1 MSITP
6 IFHIRH
12 LKLESFLWNL
22 IIRATLHN
30 HNLSPHSPISV
41 YLRMRRHCV
50 TPDFHTFPFLLPSFH
65 DPTHLPLG
73 QRTHAQILLFG
84 LHADPFVRT
93 SLLNMY
99 SSCGDLASAQRVFD
113 HSLSKDLPAWN
124 SVVNAY
130 AKAGLVDAARK
141 LFDEMPERNVISWSC
156 LINGYVAC
164 GRNREALDLFRDMQS
179 PGKNRAAFVRPN
191 EFTLSAVL
199 SACGRLGALEQGEW
213 VHAYVDKYSVE
224 IDVVLGTSLVDMYA
238 KCGSLER
245 AKRVFNALGGKKDV
259 KAYSAMICCLA
270 MHGLT
275 EECFQLFSEMTTVNN
290 INPNSVTFVGVLGA
304 CVHGGLIDEGR
315 SYFAM
320 MIERFGITPSIHHY
334 GCMVDLYGRAG
345 LVEEAESLIA
355 SMPMEPDELIWG
367 SLLSGSRML
376 GDVKTCEAALKRL
389 IELDPMNSGA
399 YVLLSNVYAKTGRW
413 IEVKRIRQEME
424 VKGIKKVP
432 GCSSVELDGVIYE
445 FVVGDESQEESEG
458 IYAMLDEVMQRLRE
472 EAGYVSDTKEVLR
485 DLDEEGKAKAL
496 SYHSEKLAIAFC
508 LMKTRPGT
516 PVRIIKNLRI
526 CGDCHLVMKMISK
539 LYGREIVV
547 RDCNRFHH
555 FKDGSCSC
563 RDYW

>member
-1 MSITP
+1 
-6 IFHIRH
+6 
-12 LKLESFLWNL
+12 
-22 IIRATLHN
+22 
-30 HNLSPHSPISV
+30 
-41 YLRMRRHCV
+41 MRRHRV
-50 TPDFHTFPFLLPSFH
+50 APDFHTFPFLLPSFH
-65 DPTHLPLG
+65 NPTHLPLG

-84 LHADPFVRT
+84 LHTDPFVRT

-99 SSCGDLASAQRVFD
+99 SSCGDLASAHRVFY
-113 HSLSKDLPAWN
+113 HSVSKDLPAWN

-130 AKAGLVDAARK
+130 AKAGLIDVARK

-156 LINGYVAC
+156 LINGK
-164 GRNREALDLFRDMQS
+164 
-179 PGKNRAAFVRPN
+179 KNRAFVRPN

-213 VHAYVDKYSVE
+213 VHAYVDKHEVE
-224 IDVVLGTSLVDMYA
+224 IDIVLVHLSSTS
-238 KCGSLER
+238 R
-245 AKRVFNALGGKKDV
+245 RVFDALGSKKDV
-259 KAYSAMICCLA
+259 KAYSAMVCCLA

-275 EECFQLFSEMTTVNN
+275 EECFQLFSEMTSSNNN
-290 INPNSVTFVGVLGA
+290 INPNAVTFVGLLGA
-304 CVHGGLIDEGR
+304 C
-315 SYFAM
+315 
-320 MIERFGITPSIHHY
+320 RFGIAPSIQHY

-345 LVEEAESLIA
+345 LIEEAERFIV

-367 SLLSGSRML
+367 SLLSGSRIL

-432 GCSSVELDGVIYE
+432 GCSSVEVDGVIHE
-445 FVVGDESQEESEG
+445 FVVGDESQEESES
-458 IYAMLDEVMQRLRE
+458 IYAMLDEIMQKLRE
-472 EAGYVSDTKEVLR
+472 EAGYVSDTKEVLL
-485 DLDEEGKAKAL
+485 DLDEEGKVKAL